1 LFSLLFSL
9 FSFCLPLTAMWW
21 YPSRCLLPSARSLAR
36 LICVAVQRRHP
47 HKRRD
52 ARTLSL
58 LVLFFC
64 VAASRKVSRPNPR
77 CQNLRSQTHVL
88 IHALRLLR
96 LKLTSWSMLS
106 ESYVSTNPRPIPC
119 CQNLTSQNPR
129 ADPCWQNLM
138 SKQIQ
143 VLFHTVRIFGS
154 QTHMLIHAAQNRRS
168 QSHVLIHTIRILG
181 LKPMS

>member
-1 LFSLLFSL
+1 LFLLSLSLSYFFPPLFFLFFPL
-9 FSFCLPLTAMWW
+9 FSFCLPLTAMWS

-47 HKRRD
+47 HKRRH

-77 CQNLRSQTHVL
+77 WQNLRSQTHVL
-88 IHALRLLR
+88 IHALRILR
-96 LKLTSWSMLS
+96 LKLTSWSTLS
-106 ESYVSTNPRPIPC
+106 ESYVSTNPRPIPR

-129 ADPCWQNLM
+129 ADPCCQNLM
-138 SKQIQ
+138 SQ
-143 VLFHTVRIFGS
+143 
-154 QTHMLIHAAQNRRS
+154 
-168 QSHVLIHTIRILG
+168 
-181 LKPMS
+181 

>member
-1 LFSLLFSL
+1 MYLYLSLTLLVLSFFPLSLSLFDFFPSLFSLLFSL
-9 FSFCLPLTAMWW
+9 FSFCLPLTAMWS
-21 YPSRCLLPSARSLAR
+21 YPSRCLLPCARSLAR

-88 IHALRLLR
+88 IHALR
-96 LKLTSWSMLS
+96 KLCLNKSTSYSMLS
-106 ESYVSTNPRPIPC
+106 ESHI
-119 CQNLTSQNPR
+119 
-129 ADPCWQNLM
+129 
-138 SKQIQ
+138 SKP
-143 VLFHTVRIFGS
+143 TC
-154 QTHMLIHAAQNRRS
+154 
-168 QSHVLIHTIRILG
+168 
-181 LKPMS
+181 